1 MAKIILASGSP
12 RRKELLTQVGLDFEV
27 ISAHGEEV
35 ITKTLPVEIVD
46 ELSYEK
52 ALEVAD
58 RYEKEHGITEKTVI
72 IGADTIVAYDKEI
85 MGKPKDSEDAVRM
98 LKKLQNDTHQVYT
111 GVTLIIISDGKREIV
126 RFQEKTDVSM
136 YPMTDKQIKDYVE
149 TGEPFDKAGAA
160 TCDTKY
166 PWQDKAGG
174 YGIQEEF
181 GARYIRKIDGDY
193 NNVVGLPVSRLYQE
207 LLAHRILEK

>member
-1 MAKIILASGSP
+1 MTKIILASGSP
-12 RRKELLTQVGLDFEV
+12 RRKELLTQVGLEFEV

-35 ITKTLPVEIVD
+35 ITKTLPMEIVD
-46 ELSYEK
+46 ELSFEK
-52 ALEVAD
+52 ASEVAD
-58 RYEKEHGITEKTVI
+58 RYEKEQGITAKTVI
-72 IGADTIVAYDKEI
+72 IGADTIVAYDNEI

-98 LKKLQNDTHQVYT
+98 IKKLQDNTHQVYT
-111 GVTLIIISDGKREIV
+111 GVALIIISGTERQIV

-136 YPMTDKQIKDYVE
+136 YPMTDKQIRDYVA
-149 TGEPFDKAGAA
+149 TGEPMDKTDAT

-174 YGIQEEF
+174 YGIQEAF
-181 GARYIRKIDGDY
+181 GTKYIKKIDGDY

-207 LLAHRILEK
+207 MLKHGVI

>member
-1 MAKIILASGSP
+1 
-12 RRKELLTQVGLDFEV
+12 
-27 ISAHGEEV
+27 
-35 ITKTLPVEIVD
+35 
-46 ELSYEK
+46 
-52 ALEVAD
+52 
-58 RYEKEHGITEKTVI
+58 
-72 IGADTIVAYDKEI
+72 

-149 TGEPFDKAGAA
+149 TGETFDKAGTA

-207 LLAHRILEK
+207 LLAHSIFEK